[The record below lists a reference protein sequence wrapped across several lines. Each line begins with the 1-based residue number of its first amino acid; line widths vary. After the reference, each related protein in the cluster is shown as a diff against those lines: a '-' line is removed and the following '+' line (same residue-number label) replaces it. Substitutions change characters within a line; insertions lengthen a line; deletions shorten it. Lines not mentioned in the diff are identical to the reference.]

1 MSVQHNPQPAVR
13 RRLGVAALLLAAGSI
28 ALLAPAGV
36 ASADARDSVQ
46 DAYSKCINDEIAR
59 VGVHPSMDAILTSC
73 CAQVGGTP
81 SFTPDGKF
89 VTCALP
95 APSSPGSGSGHG
107 PTPPRPG
114 SVVIGHQLPDATH
127 V

>member
-1 MSVQHNPQPAVR
+1 MSVQHNPQPVVR
-13 RRLGVAALLLAAGSI
+13 RRLGAAAMLLAAGSI
-28 ALLAPAGV
+28 ALLAPAGA

-46 DAYSKCINDEIAR
+46 DAYANCIHDEIAR

-81 SFTPDGKF
+81 SFTQDGKF
-89 VTCALP
+89 VTCTLP
-95 APSSPGSGSGHG
+95 TTSSPGDGSGNG
-107 PTPPRPG
+107 PNPPRPG